1 MSAARIALA
10 LSFALSAFSAQPT
23 LSFEFLKMPAPQCD
37 SPNILATL
45 KERVDGRFRSVNKTK
60 LYIKKVV
67 QARMTYERQKDELHR
82 VGRKFCHGVALM
94 GGGGSRIEKR
104 DIWYTLST
112 PQDLAGIPG
121 VAKIDFCITGL
132 DAWRIYGKD
141 CSTLRTAIGW

>member
-1 MSAARIALA
+1 MFAARMALA
-10 LSFALSAFSAQPT
+10 LSFALSAFSARPS
-23 LSFEFLKMPAPQCD
+23 LSFELLKLPAPQCD
-37 SPNILATL
+37 SPNILSTL

-67 QARMTYERQKDELHR
+67 NARTTYERPKDELHR

-94 GGGGSRIEKR
+94 GGGAKLEKR

-121 VAKIDFCITGL
+121 VAKVDFCISGL

-141 CSTLRTAIGW
+141 CSTLRTTIGW

>member
-23 LSFEFLKMPAPQCD
+23 LSFELLKMPAPQCD

-67 QARMTYERQKDELHR
+67 QPRMTYERQKDELHR

-94 GGGGSRIEKR
+94 SGGGSRIEKR